1 MISLNLAGAALP
13 IMRPADLNAISSVG
27 MNL

>member
-1 MISLNLAGAALP
+1 MISLNLAETALP
-13 IMRPADLNAISSVG
+13 IMRPADLNAISSGG